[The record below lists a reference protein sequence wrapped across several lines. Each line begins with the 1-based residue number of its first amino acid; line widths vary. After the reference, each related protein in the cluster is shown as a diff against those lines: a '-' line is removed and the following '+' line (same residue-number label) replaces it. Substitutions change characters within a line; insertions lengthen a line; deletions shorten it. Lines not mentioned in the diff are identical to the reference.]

1 MNDTALPALA
11 APTPAHMGV
20 VILTAALMAI
30 VVFVH
35 FEGLERLNYAMPKLR
50 LAPRARILFM
60 IVALMLLHMGEIAIF
75 GVGIY
80 FAVQLTGVG
89 HIAGANP
96 LPLVD
101 AIYVSSTTYTTVG
114 YGDLTPVGPIRLILG
129 CEALA
134 GFVLL
139 TWSASFTFL
148 EMQRY
153 WRAR

>member
-1 MNDTALPALA
+1 MSPDALPILA
-11 APTPAHMGV
+11 APASAHLAV
-20 VILTAALMAI
+20 TALTAGLMAMAA
-30 VVFVH
+30 FVH
-35 FEGLERLNYAMPKLR
+35 FEGLERLNNTMPNLH
-50 LAPRARILFM
+50 LAPRARILFL

-80 FAVQLTGVG
+80 YAVQLDGIG
-89 HIAGANP
+89 HIAGATP
-96 LPLVD
+96 LLLMD
-101 AIYVSSTTYTTVG
+101 AIYVSSATYTTVG
-114 YGDLTPVGPIRLILG
+114 YGDLSPVGPIRLLLA

-153 WRAR
+153 WRPR

>member
-1 MNDTALPALA
+1 MNPDVLPLLTTPASTHVGVAALTAGLMALA
-11 APTPAHMGV
+11 A
-20 VILTAALMAI
+20 
-30 VVFVH
+30 FVH
-35 FEGLERLNYAMPKLR
+35 FEALERLNYTMPHLR
-50 LAPRARILFM
+50 LQSRARILFL
-60 IVALMLLHMGEIAIF
+60 IVAIMLLHMIEIGIF

-80 FAVQLTGVG
+80 FAVQLAGVG

-101 AIYVSSTTYTTVG
+101 AIYMSSMTYTTVG